1 VKDIYL
7 EQEFEVVVI
16 LFSFKDYLMSDF
28 ALKKKVPRVY
38 GKRTSFYRNHQ
49 FNKELPVASTRMR
62 SIIWMTKSIK
72 NQRNTGMRIVL
83 RI

>member
-1 VKDIYL
+1 
-7 EQEFEVVVI
+7 
-16 LFSFKDYLMSDF
+16 MSDF
-28 ALKKKVPRVY
+28 ALNKKRKFQGVY

-62 SIIWMTKSIK
+62 SIIWMSLYK